1 MSGIL
6 PPWRGKMPAGQK
18 RGKRMRYSYSK
29 QTQLCMHALRHNS
42 TPEERRLWSRLRA
55 KRFGLKFRRQ
65 VPIGKYIVDFVCL
78 EKNLIIEV
86 DGSQHAEDENDTIRT
101 AYLEQSGFKV
111 IRFWNK
117 EINQNLEM
125 CLDKIY
131 FSCFPKGTK

>member
-1 MSGIL
+1 M
-6 PPWRGKMPAGQK
+6 
-18 RGKRMRYSYSK
+18 
-29 QTQLCMHALRHNS
+29 RHNS
-42 TPEERRLWSRLRA
+42 TREERRLWSRLRA

-65 VPIGKYIVDFVCL
+65 VPIGKYIVDFACL
-78 EKNLIIEV
+78 EKNLVIEV
-86 DGSQHAEDENDTIRT
+86 DGSQHAENEDDKIRT

-131 FSCFPKGTK
+131 FCCFPESSK